1 MIFWTLMIILPS
13 VVGFVYEPIFGV
25 ALFTV
30 LFFLGVFDFVVSI
43 MLYMTTIL
51 IISVFANAY
60 LKANPDKVIILVEY
74 YEKKIQPNIQARL
87 ERNKPLAN
95 VLQILVNWFR
105 DFTLLAMD
113 HVNYFALV
121 DTVHNFFYI
130 KN

>member
-1 MIFWTLMIILPS
+1 MIILPS